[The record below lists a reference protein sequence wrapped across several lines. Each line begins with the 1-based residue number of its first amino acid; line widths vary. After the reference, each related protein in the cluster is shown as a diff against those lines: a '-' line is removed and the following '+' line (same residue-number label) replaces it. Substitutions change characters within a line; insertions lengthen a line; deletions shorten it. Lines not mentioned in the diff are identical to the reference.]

1 MTVTAF
7 APTHITGFFAARP
20 DPDPVKAGSVG
31 CGLCLEAGV
40 TARVTTGGITGTTDI
55 ADITDTTDIT
65 DITDVGGTTSTPD
78 IKGSGALIR
87 LNGEQIDLPAVEYVI
102 ESLLGTGNSR
112 CVVELTAD
120 VPLGF
125 GFGVSGA
132 AALATALAVNT
143 ALGQGLTM
151 EQAAAVAHSAEVVNR
166 TGMGDVA
173 GQFTGG
179 LVIRTVAGAPG
190 VGTVK
195 KVPVDAV
202 EVSWVCMG
210 EISTSSVLDDEKNIE
225 MINILGRRALKAL
238 LKRPGL
244 EYFISLSRDFA
255 FETGLVSS
263 RAADAIEAVEAA
275 GGLASMAMLGD
286 TVFAL
291 GDGNALMEFGQV
303 GSSRIGT
310 TGAHNL

>member
-1 MTVTAF
+1 MTATAF
-7 APTHITGFFAARP
+7 APAHITGFFAARP

-40 TARVTTGGITGTTDI
+40 TARVTTG
-55 ADITDTTDIT
+55 
-65 DITDVGGTTSTPD
+65 TTSTT
-78 IKGSGALIR
+78 GSGALIR
-87 LNGEQIDLPAVEYVI
+87 LNGEQIDLPTVEYVI
-102 ESLLGTGNSR
+102 GSMLGTGHSR
-112 CVVELTAD
+112 LLVDLAAD

-125 GFGVSGA
+125 GFGMSGA

-143 ALGQGLTM
+143 DLGQGRTM

-173 GQFTGG
+173 GQYTGG
-179 LVIRTVAGAPG
+179 LVIRTAAGAPG
-190 VGTVK
+190 VGAVE

-210 EISTSSVLDDEKNIE
+210 EIPTSSVLDDEKT
-225 MINILGRRALKAL
+225 MQRINILGRRALKAL
-238 LKRPGL
+238 LKRPAL
-244 EYFISLSRDFA
+244 EYFMSLSRDFA
-255 FETGLVSS
+255 FETGLVSP
-263 RAADAIEAVEAA
+263 RAADAIEAVEAV

-291 GDGNALMEFGQV
+291 GDGSALMEFGQV

>member
-1 MTVTAF
+1 MTATAF
-7 APTHITGFFAARP
+7 APAHITGFFAVRP

-31 CGLCLEAGV
+31 CGMCLETGV
-40 TARVTTGGITGTTDI
+40 TARVTTDTAGTTV
-55 ADITDTTDIT
+55 TSGTPDTS
-65 DITDVGGTTSTPD
+65 GTTSTTGTPD
-78 IKGSGALIR
+78 ITGSGALIR
-87 LNGEQIDLPAVEYVI
+87 LNGKQIDLPTVEYVI
-102 ESLLGTGNSR
+102 ESLLGTGHSGL
-112 CVVELTAD
+112 VVDLAAG

-132 AALATALAVNT
+132 AALATALAVN
-143 ALGQGLTM
+143 AAQGQGRTM
-151 EQAAAVAHSAEVVNR
+151 KQAAAVAHSAEVVNR

-173 GQFTGG
+173 GQYAGG
-179 LVIRTVAGAPG
+179 LVIRTAAGAPG
-190 VGTVK
+190 VGAVE
-195 KVPVDAV
+195 KVPVDTV

-210 EISTSSVLDDEKNIE
+210 EISTSSVLDDEKT
-225 MINILGRRALKAL
+225 MQRINILGRRALKAL

-244 EYFISLSRDFA
+244 EYFMSLSRDFA
-255 FETGLVSS
+255 FETGLVSP
-263 RAADAIEAVEAA
+263 RAADAIEAVEAE

-291 GDGNALMEFGQV
+291 GDGSALMEFGQV

>member
-1 MTVTAF
+1 MTSAAF
-7 APTHITGFFAARP
+7 APAHITGFFATRT

-31 CGLCLEAGV
+31 CGMCLETGV
-40 TARVTTGGITGTTDI
+40 TARVKTS
-55 ADITDTTDIT
+55 
-65 DITDVGGTTSTPD
+65 TTSTT
-78 IKGSGALIR
+78 GTGVLIR
-87 LNGEQIDLPAVEYVI
+87 LNGDQIDLPTVKYVVR
-102 ESLLGTGNSR
+102 SLPCNGR
-112 CVVELTAD
+112 FVQVVDLAAD

-132 AALATALAVNT
+132 AALATALAINI
-143 ALGQGLTM
+143 GQGQGRTI
-151 EQAAAVAHSAEVVNR
+151 EQAAAVAHTAEVVNR

-173 GQFTGG
+173 GQYAGG

-190 VGTVK
+190 VGAVK

-210 EISTSSVLDDEKNIE
+210 EISTSSVLDDWKTMER
-225 MINILGRRALKAL
+225 INILGRQALKAL
-238 LKRPGL
+238 FKRPEL
-244 EYFISLSRDFA
+244 KHFMSLSRDFA
-255 FETGLVSS
+255 FGTGLVSS
-263 RAADAIEAVEAA
+263 KAADAIEAVEAV

-291 GDGNALMEFGQV
+291 GDSSALLEFGQV

>member
-7 APTHITGFFAARP
+7 APAHFTGFFAVRP

-31 CGLCLEAGV
+31 CGLCLETGV
-40 TARVTTGGITGTTDI
+40 TARITAGTTDKI
-55 ADITDTTDIT
+55 GTIGTIGTTDTPGTQDTADIT
-65 DITDVGGTTSTPD
+65 
-78 IKGSGALIR
+78 GSGAIIR
-87 LNGEQIDLPAVEYVI
+87 FNGDQIDLPTVEYVL
-102 ESLLGTGNSR
+102 EALPGAGHSKL
-112 CVVELTAD
+112 VVDLAAD
-120 VPLGF
+120 VPLGY

-132 AALATALAVNT
+132 AALATALAVN
-143 ALGQGLTM
+143 ADQGQGLTM

-166 TGMGDVA
+166 TGMGDVT
-173 GQFTGG
+173 GQYTGG
-179 LVIRTVAGAPG
+179 LVIRTAAGAPG
-190 VGTVK
+190 VGAVK
-195 KVPVDAV
+195 KVPVDAM

-210 EISTSSVLDDEKNIE
+210 EISTSSVLEDEKTME
-225 MINILGRRALKAL
+225 KINILGQRALKGM
-238 LKRPGL
+238 LKRPGV
-244 EYFISLSRDFA
+244 EHFMSLSRDFA
-255 FETGLVSS
+255 FNTGLVSS

-291 GDGNALMEFGQV
+291 GDGSALMEFGQV

>member
-1 MTVTAF
+1 MTATAF
-7 APTHITGFFAARP
+7 APAHITGFFAVRP

-40 TARVTTGGITGTTDI
+40 TARVTTG
-55 ADITDTTDIT
+55 
-65 DITDVGGTTSTPD
+65 TTSTT
-78 IKGSGALIR
+78 GSGALIR
-87 LNGEQIDLPAVEYVI
+87 LNGEQIDLPTVEYVI
-102 ESLLGTGNSR
+102 GSMPGARHSGL
-112 CVVELTAD
+112 VVDLVAD
-120 VPLGF
+120 IPIGF

-143 ALGQGLTM
+143 DLGQGRTM

-173 GQFTGG
+173 GQYTGG
-179 LVIRTVAGAPG
+179 LVIRTAAGAPG
-190 VGTVK
+190 VGAVE

-210 EISTSSVLDDEKNIE
+210 EIPTSSVLDDEKT
-225 MINILGRRALKAL
+225 MQRINILGRRALKAL
-238 LKRPGL
+238 LKRPAL
-244 EYFISLSRDFA
+244 EYFMSLSRDFA
-255 FETGLVSS
+255 FETGLVSP
-263 RAADAIEAVEAA
+263 RAADAIEAVEAV

-291 GDGNALMEFGQV
+291 GDGSALMEFGQV

>member
-7 APTHITGFFAARP
+7 APAHITGFFAAKP

-31 CGLCLEAGV
+31 CGLCLETGV
-40 TARVTTGGITGTTDI
+40 TARVIIGTTGTMGTTNTTNT
-55 ADITDTTDIT
+55 ADTTSK
-65 DITDVGGTTSTPD
+65 TSTPD
-78 IKGSGALIR
+78 ITGSGALIR
-87 LNGEQIDLPAVEYVI
+87 LNGEQIDLPTVEYVV
-102 ESLLGTGNSR
+102 ESLLGAGHSQ
-112 CVVELTAD
+112 CVVDLAAD
-120 VPLGF
+120 VPLGY

-132 AALATALAVNT
+132 AALATALAVN
-143 ALGQGLTM
+143 ADQGQGLTM

-166 TGMGDVA
+166 TGMGDVT
-173 GQFTGG
+173 GQYTGG
-179 LVIRTVAGAPG
+179 LVIRTAAGAPG
-190 VGTVK
+190 VGAVK
-195 KVPVDAV
+195 KVPVDAM

-210 EISTSSVLDDEKNIE
+210 EISTSSVLEDEKTME
-225 MINILGRRALKAL
+225 KINILGQRALKGM
-238 LKRPGL
+238 LKRPGV
-244 EYFISLSRDFA
+244 EHFMSLSRDFA
-255 FETGLVSS
+255 FDTGLVSS

-291 GDGNALMEFGQV
+291 GDGSALMEFGQV

>member
-7 APTHITGFFAARP
+7 APAHITGFFAAKP
-20 DPDPVKAGSVG
+20 DPDHVKAGSVG

-40 TARVTTGGITGTTDI
+40 VARVTTGGITSTTGTTNLTGTKGTPN
-55 ADITDTTDIT
+55 IT
-65 DITDVGGTTSTPD
+65 
-78 IKGSGALIR
+78 GSGAVIR

-102 ESLLGTGNSR
+102 ESLFGTGHSR
-112 CVVELTAD
+112 LVVDLAAD
-120 VPLGF
+120 VHLGY

-143 ALGQGLTM
+143 EYGPGLTM
-151 EQAAAVAHSAEVVNR
+151 EQAAAVAHSADVVNR

-173 GQFTGG
+173 GQYTGG
-179 LVIRTVAGAPG
+179 LVIRTAAGAPG
-190 VGTVK
+190 VGAVEN
-195 KVPVDAV
+195 VPVGAMD
-202 EVSWVCMG
+202 VSWVCLG
-210 EISTSSVLDDEKNIE
+210 EISTPLVLDDTKTME

-244 EYFISLSRDFA
+244 EHFMSLSRDFA
-255 FETGLVSS
+255 FGTGLVSP
-263 RAADAIEAVEAA
+263 RAADAIEAVEAS

-291 GDGNALMEFGQV
+291 GDGSALMEFGPV

>member
-1 MTVTAF
+1 MTATAF
-7 APTHITGFFAARP
+7 APAHITGFFAAKP

-31 CGLCLEAGV
+31 CGLCLETGV
-40 TARVTTGGITGTTDI
+40 TARVTTSTTGTTDTPDTLDT
-55 ADITDTTDIT
+55 ADIT
-65 DITDVGGTTSTPD
+65 
-78 IKGSGALIR
+78 GSGVLIR
-87 LNGEQIDLPAVEYVI
+87 LNAEQIDLPTVEYVV
-102 ESLLGTGNSR
+102 ESLLGAGHSQ
-112 CVVELTAD
+112 CVVELRAD
-120 VPLGF
+120 VPLGY

-143 ALGQGLTM
+143 DLGQGLTM

-173 GQFTGG
+173 GQYAGG

-190 VGTVK
+190 VGAVK
-195 KVPVDAV
+195 KVPVDAM

-210 EISTSSVLDDEKNIE
+210 EISTSSVLEDEKTME
-225 MINILGRRALKAL
+225 RINILGQRALKAM
-238 LKRPGL
+238 LKRPGV
-244 EYFISLSRDFA
+244 EHFMSLSRDFA
-255 FETGLVSS
+255 FETGLVSPG
-263 RAADAIEAVEAA
+263 AADAIEAVEAS

-286 TVFAL
+286 AVFAL
-291 GDGNALMEFGQV
+291 GDVSALMEFGPV

>member
-1 MTVTAF
+1 MTATAF
-7 APTHITGFFAARP
+7 APAHITGFFAAKP

-31 CGLCLEAGV
+31 CGLCLETGV
-40 TARVTTGGITGTTDI
+40 TARVTTSTTGTTDTPDTLDT
-55 ADITDTTDIT
+55 ADIT
-65 DITDVGGTTSTPD
+65 
-78 IKGSGALIR
+78 GSGVLIR
-87 LNGEQIDLPAVEYVI
+87 LNAEQIDLPTVEYVV
-102 ESLLGTGNSR
+102 ESLLGAGHSQ
-112 CVVELTAD
+112 CVVELRAD
-120 VPLGF
+120 VPLGY

-132 AALATALAVNT
+132 AALATALAVN
-143 ALGQGLTM
+143 ADQGQGLTM

-173 GQFTGG
+173 GQYAGG
-179 LVIRTVAGAPG
+179 LVIRTAAGAPG
-190 VGTVK
+190 VGAVK
-195 KVPVDAV
+195 KVPVDAM

-210 EISTSSVLDDEKNIE
+210 EISTSSVLEDEKTME
-225 MINILGRRALKAL
+225 KINILGQRALKGM
-238 LKRPGL
+238 LKRPGV
-244 EYFISLSRDFA
+244 EHFMSLSRDFA
-255 FETGLVSS
+255 FDTGLVSS

-291 GDGNALMEFGQV
+291 GDGSALMEFGQV

>member
-1 MTVTAF
+1 MTATAF
-7 APTHITGFFAARP
+7 APAHITGFFATMP
-20 DPDPVKAGSVG
+20 DPAPVKAGSVG
-31 CGLCLEAGV
+31 CGLCLETGV
-40 TARVTTGGITGTTDI
+40 TARVTTGTIRTSGTP
-55 ADITDTTDIT
+55 DTTN
-65 DITDVGGTTSTPD
+65 TT
-78 IKGSGALIR
+78 GSGALIR
-87 LNGEQIDLPAVEYVI
+87 LNGEQIDLPTVEYVI
-102 ESLLGTGNSR
+102 GSMPGTR
-112 CVVELTAD
+112 HFRLVVDLTAD

-132 AALATALAVNT
+132 AALATALAVN
-143 ALGQGLTM
+143 ADQGQGRTM
-151 EQAAAVAHSAEVVNR
+151 EQAAAMAHSADVVNQ

-173 GQFTGG
+173 GQYAGG
-179 LVIRTVAGAPG
+179 LVIRTAPGAPG
-190 VGTVK
+190 IGTVE

-210 EISTSSVLDDEKNIE
+210 GISTSSVLDDEKT
-225 MINILGRRALKAL
+225 MQRINILGRQALKAL

-255 FETGLVSS
+255 FETGLVSP
-263 RAADAIEAVEAA
+263 RAADAIEAVEAV

-291 GDGNALMEFGQV
+291 GNGSALMEFGPV

>member
-1 MTVTAF
+1 MTATAF
-7 APTHITGFFAARP
+7 APAHFTGFFATLS

-40 TARVTTGGITGTTDI
+40 KARVTTVTTGTI
-55 ADITDTTDIT
+55 
-65 DITDVGGTTSTPD
+65 GTTSTPD
-78 IKGSGALIR
+78 ITGSGVLIR
-87 LNGEQIDLPAVEYVI
+87 LNGEQIDLPTVEYVI
-102 ESLLGTGNSR
+102 ESLQGIRHSR
-112 CVVELTAD
+112 LVVDLAAD
-120 VPLGF
+120 VPLGY

-132 AALATALAVNT
+132 AALATALAVN
-143 ALGQGLTM
+143 ADHGQGLTM
-151 EQAAAVAHSAEVVNR
+151 EQAAVVAHSAEVVNR

-173 GQFTGG
+173 GQYTGG

-190 VGTVK
+190 VGAVK
-195 KVPVDAV
+195 KVPVDAM
-202 EVSWVCMG
+202 EVSWVCLG
-210 EISTSSVLDDEKNIE
+210 EIATSSVLDDEKTME
-225 MINILGRRALKAL
+225 RINILGQQALKAL

-244 EYFISLSRDFA
+244 EHFMSLSRDFA
-255 FETGLVSS
+255 YEAGLVSPG
-263 RAADAIEAVEAA
+263 AADAIEAVEAA

-291 GDGNALMEFGQV
+291 GDGSALLEFGPV

>member
-1 MTVTAF
+1 MTATAF
-7 APTHITGFFAARP
+7 APAHITGFFAARP

-40 TARVTTGGITGTTDI
+40 TARVTTG
-55 ADITDTTDIT
+55 
-65 DITDVGGTTSTPD
+65 TTSTT
-78 IKGSGALIR
+78 GSGALIR
-87 LNGEQIDLPAVEYVI
+87 LNGEQIDLPTVEYVI
-102 ESLLGTGNSR
+102 GSMPGARHSGL
-112 CVVELTAD
+112 VVDLVAD
-120 VPLGF
+120 IPIGF

-143 ALGQGLTM
+143 DLGQGRTM
-151 EQAAAVAHSAEVVNR
+151 EQAAAVAHSTEVMNR

-173 GQFTGG
+173 GQYTGG
-179 LVIRTVAGAPG
+179 LVIRTAAGAPG
-190 VGTVK
+190 VGAVE

-210 EISTSSVLDDEKNIE
+210 EIPTSSVLDDEKT
-225 MINILGRRALKAL
+225 MQRINILGRRALKAL

-244 EYFISLSRDFA
+244 EHFMSLSRDFA
-255 FETGLVSS
+255 FETGLVSP
-263 RAADAIEAVEAA
+263 RAADAIEAVEAV

-291 GDGNALMEFGQV
+291 GDGSALMEFGQV

>member
-7 APTHITGFFAARP
+7 APAHITGFFAVRP

-31 CGLCLEAGV
+31 CGLCLETGV
-40 TARVTTGGITGTTDI
+40 TARVTIGGTISTPGTTGTLDK
-55 ADITDTTDIT
+55 ADVT
-65 DITDVGGTTSTPD
+65 
-78 IKGSGALIR
+78 GSGSLIR
-87 LNGEQIDLPAVEYVI
+87 LNGEQIDLPTVEYVV
-102 ESLLGTGNSR
+102 ESLLGAGHSR

-132 AALATALAVNT
+132 AALATALAINT
-143 ALGQGLTM
+143 DLGQGLTM

-173 GQFTGG
+173 GQYACG
-179 LVIRTVAGAPG
+179 LVIRTAPGAPG
-190 VGTVK
+190 VGAVE
-195 KVPVDAV
+195 KVPVDAM
-202 EVSWVCMG
+202 EVSWVCLG
-210 EISTSSVLDDEKNIE
+210 EISTSSVLEDEKTME
-225 MINILGRRALKAL
+225 KINILGQRALKAL
-238 LKRPGL
+238 LKQPGL

-255 FETGLVSS
+255 FEAGLVSS

-291 GDGNALMEFGQV
+291 GDGSALMEFGQV